1 MPEQSKAWTRCCRL
15 RLLGRWQLVA
25 DGEDIELGHREERL
39 VALLGLTGRSSR
51 LHVAGILW
59 PESTD
64 AQALASLRR
73 AVLQTRRRCPGLLQ
87 ADRLNIELDPD
98 VAVDVAEVRRTA
110 AATEDTIAEDG
121 AALLGQVVGE
131 ELLPGWYDDWVLPER
146 EDLGQLRVKA
156 FDRIARHALEA
167 DDLALVVAA
176 ARAASDVDPLLE
188 SAAELVIRAHLARGD
203 VGSALL
209 EFGRYRDALREE
221 LGVTPSRTLQEL
233 IDPAV
238 AESRVVV
245 EREVEAPPEVAVVP
259 PPVVPPLAAATPA
272 VRPTVTIS
280 PPPLPAPRE
289 SVESSGGRR
298 VVVRL
303 AGLAASVL
311 VAALVVAAVGHQG
324 GGGEAGAPGVTVSSP
339 GVTVDSPGVTVS
351 SPGVT
356 LRAPMRVVP
365 ADRVIRA
372 NQLVVRV
379 LDAGAGRAAFLV
391 RTTSRP
397 ALVRLELRGDAGRK
411 VVRSALVRGP
421 EGRRLEVSG
430 LAPGPYRWLAT
441 SSVTPAVSGM
451 LRMPDPV
458 VNVAFTL
465 EAAGPR
471 TTGASTD
478 DASQSTGNPHH
489 STGRSHPTGQPR
501 DPGAVP
507 AGPVG

>member
-25 DGEDIELGHREERL
+25 DDEDIELGHREERL

-98 VAVDVAEVRRTA
+98 VAIDVAEVRRTA
-110 AATEDTIAEDG
+110 AATEGTIAEDG
-121 AALLGQVVGE
+121 AALLGQMVGE

-233 IDPAV
+233 IEPAV

-245 EREVEAPPEVAVVP
+245 ERDREETPDVAVVP
-259 PPVVPPLAAATPA
+259 PPAAATPA
-272 VRPTVTIS
+272 TRPAVAIPA
-280 PPPLPAPRE
+280 PPSPAPRE
-289 SVESSGGRR
+289 SVESGDGRR

-339 GVTVDSPGVTVS
+339 GVTVDSPGVTAS

-379 LDAGAGRAAFLV
+379 LAAGAGRAAFLV